1 MEYLFRE
8 EVRKAKKAAMG
19 EMVNLALEHLKEG
32 ERLINFASGH
42 PPFELF
48 QDRLVAEYMQAAME
62 TSGKEL
68 LQYGAHAGFMPLR
81 KSFTEFLNRQGDIV
95 KSGDELII
103 TYGATEAIYL
113 TAAALVEP
121 GDRVIVEVPSYVNAI
136 MAFRLAGGNVAG
148 VGQEEDGVSLS
159 ELEAAMKQG
168 AKLFYT
174 VPNFGNPSGVTM
186 CERKRKAVYELSV
199 KYGVPI
205 LEDNTYGNLRYRGS
219 RLPDIKEY
227 DQEGAVIYV
236 GSVSKTIAPGIRI
249 GYMAAD
255 KNFIKKIIPMK
266 AVSSNGVPSMIQ
278 HALWR
283 MYEET
288 DIDGRIREICDLY
301 AKKLQT
307 MVESMD
313 RCLPASVR
321 YTCPEGGMY
330 VWVTMTEGT
339 DIMGFCRESAV
350 RLHIPIT
357 PGSGFCVREPE
368 KCRGLRF
375 NFVKES
381 MEDIVYGIEKV
392 GRLMEQYTR

>member
-19 EMVNLALEHLKEG
+19 EMVNLAWENLKEG

-42 PPFELF
+42 PPLELF
-48 QDRLVAEYMQAAME
+48 PDRLLMKYMQAAIE

-68 LQYGAHAGFMPLR
+68 LQYGAHAGFTPLR
-81 KSFTEFLNRQGDIV
+81 KSLMEFLNRQGDIV
-95 KSGDELII
+95 GLEDDLII

-113 TAAALVEP
+113 AATALIGP

-136 MAFRLAGGNVAG
+136 MAFRLSGGNVVG
-148 VGQEEDGVSLS
+148 VCQEEDGVNLC
-159 ELEAAMKQG
+159 ELEVAMKQG

-186 CERKRKAVYELSV
+186 CEQKREAVYELAV

-205 LEDNTYGNLRYRGS
+205 LEDSTYGNLRYHGR

-227 DQEGAVIYV
+227 DREGAVIYV
-236 GSVSKTIAPGIRI
+236 GSVSKTIAPALRV
-249 GYMAAD
+249 GYMAAERD
-255 KNFIKKIIPMK
+255 FINKIIPIK
-266 AVSSNGVPSMIQ
+266 AISSNGVTNIIQ

-288 DIDGRIREICDLY
+288 DIYGRIREICDLY

-307 MVESMD
+307 MVEGMD
-313 RCLPASVR
+313 RYFPDSVR

-330 VWVTMTEGT
+330 VWVTMPEGT
-339 DIMGFCRESAV
+339 DIMEFCRESAAK
-350 RLHIPIT
+350 LHVPVT

-368 KCRGLRF
+368 NCRGLRF

-381 MEDIVYGIEKV
+381 KEDIVYGIEKV
-392 GRLMEQYTR
+392 GRLMEQYIR